1 MSIDLESTYYDVGGI
16 EVMKVIKAKLTD
28 EQFKGF
34 LLGNVIKYTLR
45 ANHKG
50 NFDRDIEKALNYI
63 SLLDAE
69 SL

>member
-1 MSIDLESTYYDVGGI
+1 MSIDPESTYYDVGGI